1 MVQKKK
7 KKKRLDNM
15 TLLLIPLA
23 VAINMVA
30 YNVLYSTT
38 MVILG
43 DSIGTIL
50 VGAVCG
56 PFPGAIVGIL
66 SNLVNV
72 IKNPVM
78 IVMMPL
84 NALFGIAAGTLARRR
99 IFISFWKTVICT
111 PIFGFIGGWLSGS
124 IIFLAMGGDFWGN
137 LASVVIGIPLFR
149 AGVPKY
155 FAMAVGQLLFDCIDK
170 VVCLILVFLIIRSLP
185 DRFLIKLPYGKYVT
199 TKQYRE
205 EDIEF

>member
-50 VGAVCG
+50 VG
-56 PFPGAIVGIL
+56 
-66 SNLVNV
+66 
-72 IKNPVM
+72 
-78 IVMMPL
+78 
-84 NALFGIAAGTLARRR
+84 
-99 IFISFWKTVICT
+99 
-111 PIFGFIGGWLSGS
+111 
-124 IIFLAMGGDFWGN
+124 
-137 LASVVIGIPLFR
+137 
-149 AGVPKY
+149 
-155 FAMAVGQLLFDCIDK
+155 Q
-170 VVCLILVFLIIRSLP
+170 
-185 DRFLIKLPYGKYVT
+185 
-199 TKQYRE
+199 
-205 EDIEF
+205 

>member
-56 PFPGAIVGIL
+56 PFPG
-66 SNLVNV
+66 
-72 IKNPVM
+72 
-78 IVMMPL
+78 
-84 NALFGIAAGTLARRR
+84 
-99 IFISFWKTVICT
+99 C
-111 PIFGFIGGWLSGS
+111 
-124 IIFLAMGGDFWGN
+124 
-137 LASVVIGIPLFR
+137 
-149 AGVPKY
+149 
-155 FAMAVGQLLFDCIDK
+155 LLYTSPSPRD
-170 VVCLILVFLIIRSLP
+170 S
-185 DRFLIKLPYGKYVT
+185 
-199 TKQYRE
+199 
-205 EDIEF
+205 

>member
-56 PFPGAIVGIL
+56 PFIE
-66 SNLVNV
+66 
-72 IKNPVM
+72 
-78 IVMMPL
+78 
-84 NALFGIAAGTLARRR
+84 
-99 IFISFWKTVICT
+99 
-111 PIFGFIGGWLSGS
+111 SGKC
-124 IIFLAMGGDFWGN
+124 N
-137 LASVVIGIPLFR
+137 
-149 AGVPKY
+149 
-155 FAMAVGQLLFDCIDK
+155 
-170 VVCLILVFLIIRSLP
+170 
-185 DRFLIKLPYGKYVT
+185 
-199 TKQYRE
+199 
-205 EDIEF
+205 